1 MTPAEFFYDLGS
13 PYAWLTAERIDGMFA
28 EPPVWTPVLLGGI
41 FKATGRGSWAETD
54 ARADGIA
61 EIERRALSR
70 GLPPLRWPEHWPNDG
85 LHVMRVAAHADSR
98 KFALAAFRAQFNGG
112 RALSDPATVAA
123 VAEQVGIEPVEAK
136 QRLRE
141 NTDRALELG
150 VIGVPSVVVGGEV
163 FWGDDRLDEAAVAS
177 ARDEQLE

>member
-1 MTPAEFFYDLGS
+1 MSRAEFFYDLGS
-13 PYAWLTAERIDGMFA
+13 PYAWLTAERIDGLFD

-41 FKATGRGSWAETD
+41 FKATGRGSWAETE
-54 ARADGIA
+54 ARAEGIA
-61 EIERRALSR
+61 EIEMRALSR
-70 GLPPLRWPEHWPNDG
+70 GLPPVRWPEPWPNDG

-98 KFALAAFRAQFNGG
+98 RFALAAFRAHFNGA

-123 VAEQVGIEPVEAK
+123 IAEQVGIEPIEDK

-141 NTDRALELG
+141 NTDRALALG
-150 VIGVPSVVVGGEV
+150 VEGVPSVVVGGQV
-163 FWGDDRLDEAAVAS
+163 FWGDDRLDEAAAS